1 MTQLWGN
8 YEEVEMVI
16 TFGSYACGNF
26 TEDPYVEK
34 GVSYEYQSDFDLL
47 VVLTYEDMPRKFA
60 P

>member
-1 MTQLWGN
+1 M
-8 YEEVEMVI
+8 EMVI
-16 TFGSYACGNF
+16 TFGSYARGNF